1 MTIELDPD
9 RQKALEEAARRE
21 GKEPQELLCQA
32 VDQFLGNGEQRAD
45 ETSGTDPAYEPS
57 KTELGRTLRALSRK
71 YVEGGGQLY
80 SVDEINAEVREGRGE
95 R

>member
-32 VDQFLGNGEQRAD
+32 VDQFLANGEQPAD
-45 ETSGTDPAYEPS
+45 ETSGPDPAYEPS

-80 SVDEINAEVREGRGE
+80 TVDEINAEVREGRGE